1 MTVTEKITEKKERIQ
16 KIRERILKDE
26 GTIKTLQKEIETLE
40 HLEIKGMLKELDMPI
55 EDIKELLKNIKTTPK
70 EQ

>member
-1 MTVTEKITEKKERIQ
+1 MTVTEKIAEKKERIQ
-16 KIRERILKDE
+16 KIKERISKDE

-55 EDIKELLKNIKTTPK
+55 EDIKELLKTMKPTTK
-70 EQ
+70 DV